1 MDLQQIEDL
10 IRLMRK
16 HRVGEIS
23 YENADI
29 KLAVRFHPG
38 GVVGVQ
44 ASPVTVAPA
53 PAPAAAAAPVPAPV
67 ATGKLVK
74 SPMVGTF
81 YRAAKPGSPPFASVG
96 DRVSVGQPLCIIEA
110 MKLMN
115 ELESDVAGVIDE
127 ILVENGQPVQ
137 FGQPLFRL
145 RAD

>member
-1 MDLQQIEDL
+1 MDLVQIEAL
-10 IRLMRK
+10 ITMMQK
-16 HRVGEIS
+16 HQVGEV
-23 YENADI
+23 EFEDAEI
-29 KLAVRFHPG
+29 KLAVRFHP
-38 GVVGVQ
+38 VGV
-44 ASPVTVAPA
+44 AGVAVAPA
-53 PAPAAAAAPVPAPV
+53 VSVASAPAASAAAPAPSGAV
-67 ATGKLVK
+67 VK

-137 FGQPLFRL
+137 FGQALFRV
-145 RAD
+145 RPG

>member
-16 HRVGEIS
+16 HRVGEIE

-29 KLAVRFHPG
+29 KLAVRFH
-38 GVVGVQ
+38 
-44 ASPVTVAPA
+44 ASGVAPTVVAA
-53 PAPAAAAAPVPAPV
+53 PVASAAPSPAAAPAAAPAS
-67 ATGKLVK
+67 AGRMVK

-115 ELESDVAGVIDE
+115 ELESDVTGVIEE

-137 FGQPLFRL
+137 FGQALFRV

>member
-1 MDLQQIEDL
+1 MDLVQIEAL
-10 IRLMRK
+10 ITMMQK
-16 HRVGEIS
+16 HQVGEV
-23 YENADI
+23 EFEDAEI
-29 KLAVRFHPG
+29 KLAVRFHP
-38 GVVGVQ
+38 VGV
-44 ASPVTVAPA
+44 AGVAVAPA
-53 PAPAAAAAPVPAPV
+53 VSVASAAAASAAAPAPSGAV
-67 ATGKLVK
+67 VK

-137 FGQPLFRL
+137 FGQALFRV
-145 RAD
+145 RPG

>member
-16 HRVGEIS
+16 HRVGEIE

-29 KLAVRFHPG
+29 KLAVRFH
-38 GVVGVQ
+38 
-44 ASPVTVAPA
+44 ASGVAPTVVAA
-53 PAPAAAAAPVPAPV
+53 PVASAAPSPAAAPAAAPAS
-67 ATGKLVK
+67 AGRMVK

-115 ELESDVAGVIDE
+115 ELESDVAGVIEE

-137 FGQPLFRL
+137 FGQALFRL

>member
-16 HRVGEIS
+16 HRVGEIE
-23 YENADI
+23 YENADT
-29 KLAVRFHPG
+29 KLAVRFH
-38 GVVGVQ
+38 
-44 ASPVTVAPA
+44 ASGVAPTVVAA
-53 PAPAAAAAPVPAPV
+53 PAVSAAPAAVAAPAPV
-67 ATGKLVK
+67 AAAAGRMVK

-81 YRAAKPGSPPFASVG
+81 YRAAKPGNPPFASVG

-115 ELESDVAGVIDE
+115 ELESDVAGVIEE
-127 ILVENGQPVQ
+127 ILVDNGHPVQ
-137 FGQPLFRL
+137 FGQALFRV

>member
-16 HRVGEIS
+16 HRVGEIE
-23 YENADI
+23 YENTDI
-29 KLAVRFHPG
+29 KLAVRFH
-38 GVVGVQ
+38 
-44 ASPVTVAPA
+44 ASGVAPTVVAAPVVSAA
-53 PAPAAAAAPVPAPV
+53 PAPAAAPAAAPAS
-67 ATGKLVK
+67 AGRMVK

-115 ELESDVAGVIDE
+115 ELESDVAGVIEE

-137 FGQPLFRL
+137 FGQALFRV

>member
-16 HRVGEIS
+16 HRVGEVE

-29 KLAVRFHPG
+29 KLAVRFHAS
-38 GVVGVQ
+38 GVAPTVV
-44 ASPVTVAPA
+44 AAPVAAAAPAAAAPA
-53 PAPAAAAAPVPAPV
+53 PAPAAAPA
-67 ATGKLVK
+67 GRMVK

-96 DRVSVGQPLCIIEA
+96 DKVSVGQPLCIIEA

-115 ELESDVAGVIDE
+115 ELESDVAGVIEE

-137 FGQPLFRL
+137 FGQALFRV

>member
-16 HRVGEIS
+16 HRVGEIE

-29 KLAVRFHPG
+29 KLAVRFH
-38 GVVGVQ
+38 
-44 ASPVTVAPA
+44 ASGVAPTVVAA
-53 PAPAAAAAPVPAPV
+53 PAVSAAPAAVAAPAPV
-67 ATGKLVK
+67 AAAAGRMVK

-81 YRAAKPGSPPFASVG
+81 YRAAKPGNPPFASVG

-115 ELESDVAGVIDE
+115 ELESDVAGVIEE
-127 ILVENGQPVQ
+127 ILVDNGHPVQ
-137 FGQPLFRL
+137 FGQALFRV